1 MNISKTEISK
11 KLSQAEID
19 TLVDA
24 LNTLK
29 DYGQAPEIEND
40 ILYSQ
45 VVLSQSEID
54 RLINSLNGAKEVADP
69 VCKEANVA
77 LSQKEIDS
85 LIDALNT
92 VKQYDTNDTFS
103 QEIARNQTVLSQD
116 DIDRLI
122 VTLTEMKTGA

>member
-1 MNISKTEISK
+1 MDIQK

-24 LNTLK
+24 LNNLK
-29 DYGQAPEIEND
+29 DYGQDPDVSND
-40 ILYSQ
+40 LLYNQ

-54 RLINSLNGAKEVADP
+54 RLIASLSGAKVKTDP
-69 VCKEANVA
+69 ICREANVA

-92 VKQYDTNDTFS
+92 VKQYDTGGAFA
-103 QEIARNQTVLSQD
+103 QEITRNQIVLSQSE
-116 DIDRLI
+116 IDKLI
-122 VTLTEMKTGA
+122 ATLTGLKAE